1 MSMYA
6 IVGKQTGSLP
16 SAARQP
22 TRRRNTPRRAYSPN
36 TTLRV
41 YAGKKN
47 DAKNRQ
53 RGSKKPADKKKHDG
67 WKMNSMA
74 TVKSDETM
82 LFQPVPGNADA
93 LTVIYAYPNEYSV
106 GITSLGYQL
115 VYAFLEMSSL
125 VNVTRMFT
133 DVGDPMPRTDVDLVG
148 FSFSWELDYSNLID
162 MLEGLEIPILAA
174 DRTDKH
180 PIVFGG
186 GPALTANPEPFAG
199 FFDVVLLGDG
209 EEMLSSFI
217 RTVHDVT
224 RDGVVGTSR
233 RQRESILSAL
243 AACPGMYI
251 PQFYEPV
258 YDGMALVDIRP
269 IHPSAQAYV
278 EKQTYRG
285 GTLAS
290 STIVSPRMAWEN
302 IFMAEVVRSCPE
314 MCRFCLASYLTLPFR
329 AAPLEGSLIP
339 TIEKGLQ
346 YTDRVGL
353 LGASVTQHPEFSA
366 LLEWLMHPE
375 RSHVRLSIASV
386 RTNTVTEELATALS
400 SRGTRSL
407 TIAVESGSSKV
418 RRIVNK
424 KLEQEDIEKAA
435 VNAQAGGLQA
445 LKLYGMAGVPGE
457 TEHDIDQTIQMMT
470 SLKKAAPKLK
480 LTLGCSTFVPKAH
493 TPFQW
498 RGVDPAADKRL
509 KRMDK
514 ELKKHGIQ
522 FRPESYKWSVVQALL
537 SRGDRRM
544 TEMLLRAKSLGDS
557 LSTFKR
563 AAKEVPDMPP
573 LSHYAHD
580 IYDDDCVLPWQHLH
594 GPLPIDTLRKHY
606 REAEEE
612 IVSSQEAL

>member
-22 TRRRNTPRRAYSPN
+22 TRRRNTPRRAYYPN

-41 YAGKKN
+41 YAGKKH

-133 DVGDPMPRTDVDLVG
+133 DVGDPMPRNDVDLVG

-162 MLEGLEIPILAA
+162 MLEGLDIPILAA

-186 GPALTANPEPFAG
+186 GPALTANPEPFAA

-233 RQRESILSAL
+233 RQRERS
-243 AACPGMYI
+243 CPHW
-251 PQFYEPV
+251 QHV
-258 YDGMALVDIRP
+258 L
-269 IHPSAQAYV
+269 AYV

-346 YTDRVGL
+346 YTDRIGL

-366 LLEWLMHPE
+366 LLEWLMQPE

-457 TEHDIDQTIQMMT
+457 TEHDIDETIQMMT

-563 AAKEVPDMPP
+563 AAKEVPDMP
-573 LSHYAHD
+573 LCHTMLMISM
-580 IYDDDCVLPWQHLH
+580 
-594 GPLPIDTLRKHY
+594 TMT
-606 REAEEE
+606 
-612 IVSSQEAL
+612 VSSLGSIYMAHCRLIRYESTIERQRKRLYHHRRPSDERNSRIHRRGLVHCSLHLF